1 MSRRIA
7 ILARMRAILAVTVPF
22 FALVLLGWLAA
33 RAGSCRKAP
42 SPASMPTCSSS
53 PCPACCFVSAPALSL
68 DRLAD
73 PALLG
78 IYLVSAM
85 LMIAIAV
92 ALTLRR
98 RRRPDHGVGLKDA
111 AFGAL
116 VAAFPDAGFMGVPL
130 LVARFGDPAA
140 GPVIGVPSSSI
151 CSSRARSVWHWRR
164 PRQRTSPAG
173 PNAAPCTPPGSPCAA
188 PSPTPCRGRSSSARH
203 RRRRTSSWR
212 HRSRRSCACSAIRQ
226 HRSPFSRSAPCSIA
240 PAACPFADAARPLL
254 ARRAAQALRPPGA
267 CLRHRPCGARAR
279 RAGAS
284 VRPDGADAHGGAA
297 ERGQRFDPRR
307 GLGADNGRIARIIL
321 ASTALAFI
329 SFSVIA
335 WVLSRSNVH

>member
-226 HRSPFSRSAPCSIA
+226 HRSPFFTIGAVLYRAGRHAHSRTPLGRYLPVALLKLFA
-240 PAACPFADAARPLL
+240 HPALVFAIGLAAR
-254 ARRAAQALRPPGA
+254 A
-267 CLRHRPCGARAR
+267 
-279 RAGAS
+279 
-284 VRPDGADAHGGAA
+284 
-297 ERGQRFDPRR
+297 
-307 GLGADNGRIARIIL
+307 LGAPVPPFGLMVLTLTAALPSAGNVSIL
-321 ASTALAFI
+321 AE
-329 SFSVIA
+329 V
-335 WVLSRSNVH
+335 